1 MRDLSRTFATTML
14 RIATFLTRKSTR
26 TRMKSMFAITAIRI
40 RTFMTTVSTTA
51 RFRTRLFGIAV
62 PSTLM
67 LAMLPPTTA
76 DAARVRDIGQFRG
89 MRENQLVGYGL
100 VMGLDGTGDRKG
112 TGFTLRSM
120 SNLLESVGLTV
131 SPEEMNI
138 KNVAAVMV
146 TASLPPFA
154 RPGGRIDV
162 TIASI
167 GDATS
172 LRGGILIQTPLEGAD
187 GQVYAVAQGPIS
199 VGGFSADAP
208 GGTSV
213 AQNQVTVGRIP
224 SGAIIERAV
233 RPQSDAPDLELL
245 LVRPD
250 VTTAQRVAEAIR
262 EDLGVVAEAIDPG
275 TIRVNVQPDVE
286 WMAKIGAIEVDPA
299 TPARVVINERTG
311 TIVAGGE
318 IHVHP
323 VAISHGNLSIR
334 IKNRTDVYQP
344 APWGPESSET
354 AYADESEIAV
364 DDEYSTFMATGGTST
379 LEELA
384 QALNALGVTPRDVIA
399 IFQALKEAGALDAE
413 LVIM

>member
-1 MRDLSRTFATTML
+1 MRGVSRMFATTML
-14 RIATFLTRKSTR
+14 E
-26 TRMKSMFAITAIRI
+26 TRMLTIRMFAATMMVTI
-40 RTFMTTVSTTA
+40 
-51 RFRTRLFGIAV
+51 L
-62 PSTLM
+62 L
-67 LAMLPPTTA
+67 LAMLPVHV
-76 DAARVRDIGQFRG
+76 DAARIRDIGQFRG

-100 VMGLDGTGDRKG
+100 IMGLDGTGDRKG

-187 GQVYAVAQGPIS
+187 GQVYAVAQGPVS
-199 VGGFSADAP
+199 VGGFSADSP

-233 RPQSDAPDLELL
+233 RPQSDASDLELL

-262 EDLGVVAEAIDPG
+262 EDLGVVAEAIDPRHYQEGFHSTATIG
-275 TIRVNVQPDVE
+275 THGAA
-286 WMAKIGAIEVDPA
+286 MAV
-299 TPARVVINERTG
+299 ARLLG
-311 TIVAGGE
+311 LDA
-318 IHVHP
+318 
-323 VAISHGNLSIR
+323 A
-334 IKNRTDVYQP
+334 
-344 APWGPESSET
+344 AAT
-354 AYADESEIAV
+354 AYADLSAEP
-364 DDEYSTFMATGGTST
+364 ATRT
-379 LEELA
+379 A
-384 QALNALGVTPRDVIA
+384 
-399 IFQALKEAGALDAE
+399 AGAKPTPAPAPRA
-413 LVIM
+413 

>member
-1 MRDLSRTFATTML
+1 MDLLMR
-14 RIATFLTRKSTR
+14 
-26 TRMKSMFAITAIRI
+26 
-40 RTFMTTVSTTA
+40 TA
-51 RFRTRLFGIAV
+51 RRALAAAVLVGIA
-62 PSTLM
+62 SLIGD
-67 LAMLPPTTA
+67 ASE
-76 DAARVRDIGQFRG
+76 AARVRDLGHFRG
-89 MRENQLVGYGL
+89 MRENQLIGYGL

-131 SPEEMNI
+131 SPEEMNV
-138 KNVAAVMV
+138 KNVAAVMI
-146 TASLPPFA
+146 TANLPPYA
-154 RPGGRIDV
+154 RRGGRVDV
-162 TIASI
+162 TVASI

-199 VGGFSADAP
+199 VGGFAADSP
-208 GGTSV
+208 GGSSV
-213 AQNQVTVGRIP
+213 VQGQVTVGRIP
-224 SGAIIERAV
+224 SGGIIEREV
-233 RPQSDAPDLELL
+233 RPQVADGDLELL
-245 LVRPD
+245 LARPD
-250 VTTAQRVAEAIR
+250 VTTAHRVAEAITR
-262 EDLGVVAEAIDPG
+262 EIGIPAEAIDPG
-275 TIRVNVQPDVE
+275 TVRIASPAAVELMARVGDVRVE
-286 WMAKIGAIEVDPA
+286 PA

-334 IKNRTDVYQP
+334 IQNQTEVYQP
-344 APWGPESSET
+344 APWGPDSSET
-354 AYADESEIAV
+354 AYAEQSSIRV
-364 DDEYSTFMATGGTST
+364 DDDSARFLATGGTST

-384 QALNALGVTPRDVIA
+384 EALNALGVTPRDVIA

>member
-1 MRDLSRTFATTML
+1 M
-14 RIATFLTRKSTR
+14 
-26 TRMKSMFAITAIRI
+26 
-40 RTFMTTVSTTA
+40 VSV
-51 RFRTRLFGIAV
+51 LCLI
-62 PSTLM
+62 
-67 LAMLPPTTA
+67 LPPSSA
-76 DAARVRDIGQFRG
+76 SAARVRDLGHFRG

-131 SPEEMNI
+131 SPDEMNV

-146 TASLPPFA
+146 TAGLPPFA
-154 RPGGRIDV
+154 RPGGKIDV
-162 TIASI
+162 TVASI

-172 LRGGILIQTPLEGAD
+172 LRGGILVQTPLEGAD

-199 VGGFSADAP
+199 VGGFSADSP
-208 GGTSV
+208 GGSSV
-213 AQNQVTVGRIP
+213 AQGQVTVGRVP
-224 SGAIIERAV
+224 SGGIIEREV
-233 RPQSDAPDLELL
+233 RPQTEGPDLELL

-250 VTTAQRVAEAIR
+250 VTTAQRVAEAITKQ
-262 EDLGVVAEAIDPG
+262 LGLVAEAVDPG
-275 TIRVNVQPDVE
+275 TIRIQSTPDVST
-286 WMAKIGAIEVDPA
+286 MAQVGEVQVDPA

-334 IKNRTDVYQP
+334 IKNRTEVYQP
-344 APWGPESSET
+344 EPWGPQSSQT
-354 AYADESEIAV
+354 AYADQSDIAV
-364 DDEYSTFMATGGTST
+364 QDEDSHFLATGGTST

>member
-1 MRDLSRTFATTML
+1 MDLLMRVRIGPGARR
-14 RIATFLTRKSTR
+14 RIAGFL
-26 TRMKSMFAITAIRI
+26 AIAAALTC
-40 RTFMTTVSTTA
+40 TSLTQ
-51 RFRTRLFGIAV
+51 
-62 PSTLM
+62 
-67 LAMLPPTTA
+67 
-76 DAARVRDIGQFRG
+76 AARVRDIGHFRG

-100 VMGLDGTGDRKG
+100 VMGLDGSGDRKG

-131 SPEEMNI
+131 APGEMNV

-146 TASLPPFA
+146 TAALPPFG
-154 RPGGRIDV
+154 RQGGRIDV
-162 TIASI
+162 TVASI

-199 VGGFSADAP
+199 VGGFSADSP
-208 GGTSV
+208 GGSSV

-224 SGAIIERAV
+224 SGAIIEREV
-233 RPQSDAPDLELL
+233 RPELAVGDLELQ

-250 VTTAQRVAEAIR
+250 VTTAQRVAEAITK
-262 EDLGVVAEAIDPG
+262 DLGVLAEAVDPG
-275 TIRVNVQPDVE
+275 TIRIHATAGVE
-286 WMAKIGAIEVDPA
+286 LMARVGEVRVDPA

-334 IKNRTDVYQP
+334 IQNQTDIYQP

-354 AYADESEIAV
+354 AYADQSSISV
-364 DDEYSTFMATGGTST
+364 DDDRSHFLATSGTST